1 MGVKP
6 RYQRNGLESGIFWH
20 LNEIMKKKPQFT
32 EVELS
37 WVGDFNPKMR
47 ALHESVGAV
56 FAKRHITYRKIFS
69 DDVEFHRSKI
79 IPIDTKE
86 KALNQG

>member
-6 RYQRNGLESGIFWH
+6 RYQRYGIESGIFWH
-20 LNEIMKKKPQFT
+20 MDKVMKKYPEYT

-47 ALHESVGAV
+47 ILHENVGAT
-56 FAKRHITYRKIFS
+56 FGKRHITYRKVFK
-69 DDVEFHRSKI
+69 DELDCQRSKI
-79 IPIDTKE
+79 IPLDTKY
-86 KALNQG
+86 KSKS